1 MTETIQNMK
10 KHTCPTCGGQLRINV
25 ERQMY
30 ECPFC
35 GVSFDY
41 EYFREDDVLELA
53 ARSLKAGEYLSA
65 NSAYDFMLTK
75 EPHNFLALRGK
86 ILVAA
91 NAKSMSEFK
100 QPNYLRTLA
109 YGRIDPAADAALEN
123 AKTEHK
129 GYFSKLKELFDLGKE
144 YKEAIARIDESK
156 KERNEK
162 SKEIQALSAQGAD
175 PYVELPDPIIKDET
189 ISVHPKTIIKGVIVI
204 FVIWCIILAC
214 IASVLSTNPYA
225 KPSETTATTTTT
237 RINHVYV
244 PGEGVISVD
253 SGNSFRSIGDYY
265 NEERKESQ
273 RIKQAEQWDRDHAND
288 KQVFLGLVI
297 LPAIVGAIIIIA
309 MVARLH
315 EIEKCEE
322 AIGRVIEKQDKIDET
337 THSYETTAAEIRAK
351 IGTVFR
357 ELTALD
363 PFPEVEKEEPKG
375 KVLEWGKWK

>member
-1 MTETIQNMK
+1 MTDIVQNMK

-109 YGRIDPAADAALEN
+109 YGRIDPVADAALEN

-144 YKEAIARIDESK
+144 YKDAIAHIDESK
-156 KERNEK
+156 KARNEK
-162 SKEIQALSAQGAD
+162 SKEIQALSREGAD

-189 ISVHPKTIIKGVIVI
+189 VSVHPMTIIKGVIVI

-214 IASVLSTNPYA
+214 IASVMSKNPYA
-225 KPSETTATTTTT
+225 NPPETTTTETST
-237 RINHVYV
+237 RVFFAPGVGAVSVGKNNPVDVYTYDV
-244 PGEGVISVD
+244 
-253 SGNSFRSIGDYY
+253 R
-265 NEERKESQ
+265 ESQ
-273 RIKQAEQWDRDHAND
+273 RIKQAEQWDKDHAND
-288 KQVFLGLVI
+288 KEIFAMLVVI
-297 LPAIVGAIIIIA
+297 PAIVVAVTIIA
-309 MVARLH
+309 MVARIY
-315 EIEKCEE
+315 EIKKCEE
-322 AIGRVIEKQDKIDET
+322 AIARVVEKQDKIDQT
-337 THSYETTAAEIRAK
+337 THSYESLAADIRAK